1 LIKTIS
7 PTPPNARDDQPRT
20 SVPQL
25 PLRRSV
31 NPPGRGPL
39 HLKTVREAR
48 GFRMPQPARWNGALW
63 HSPSPAR
70 LAGGCYSIWLFE
82 YWSNQSPFR
91 RDVELCPQTARS

>member
-1 LIKTIS
+1 LIKNVNIS

-39 HLKTVREAR
+39 HFISSSVSP
-48 GFRMPQPARWNGALW
+48 GGSGAFGLTR
-63 HSPSPAR
+63 SGGLSVSVSPAK
-70 LAGGCYSIWLFE
+70 
-82 YWSNQSPFR
+82 
-91 RDVELCPQTARS
+91 